1 MAHMGNQA
9 GIKDILVAGG
19 PILAGML
26 ALSVYC
32 VALIWERWKFFS
44 RATKDYKDF
53 LSRVRAAAAAGK
65 LQDAA
70 ALAKAHKGLASSV
83 VTATLTGPTHREERQ
98 RAAERAIGRA
108 VSELELGMGTLGT
121 IASVAPF
128 IGLFGTVV
136 GVMRAF
142 HDLAAAAGAGPGL
155 VAVGIS
161 EALVTTAAGL
171 LVAIPA
177 VAAFNH
183 FNTRIARFQEELGW
197 TVEEVLDG
205 LSERAAR

>member
-1 MAHMGNQA
+1 MGQQA
-9 GIKDILVAGG
+9 GFKEILIAGG
-19 PILAGML
+19 PVLAGMIL
-26 ALSVYC
+26 LSIYC
-32 VALIWERWKFFS
+32 VALIWERWKFFGKTMGGY
-44 RATKDYKDF
+44 REF
-53 LSRVRAAAAAGK
+53 LARVRAAAAAGK

-70 ALAKAHKGLASSV
+70 AMARAHKGLAAGVAAAALS
-83 VTATLTGPTHREERQ
+83 GPINRAERQ

-108 VSELELGMGTLGT
+108 VAELERGMASLGT

-128 IGLFGTVV
+128 IGLFGTVL

-142 HDLAAAAGAGPGL
+142 RDLASAAGAGPGL

-161 EALVTTAAGL
+161 EALVCTAAGL

-183 FNTRIARFQEELGW
+183 FNQRIARFAEELGW
-197 TVEEVLDG
+197 MVEEILDG
-205 LSERAAR
+205 LSERIHL

>member
-1 MAHMGNQA
+1 MGNQA
-9 GIKDILVAGG
+9 GIKDILLAGG
-19 PILAGML
+19 PILAGMIL
-26 ALSVYC
+26 LSIYC
-32 VALIWERWKFFS
+32 LALIWERWKFFA
-44 RATKDYKDF
+44 RATRGYQDF

-70 ALAKAHKGLASSV
+70 ALAKQHKGLAAAV
-83 VTATLTGPTHREERQ
+83 VNATLNGSADREDRR

-108 VSELELGMGTLGT
+108 AAELERGMGTLGT

-183 FNTRIARFQEELGW
+183 FNTRIARFQDELGW
-197 TVEEVLDG
+197 TVEEVLES
-205 LSERAAR
+205 LSARSAP

>member
-1 MAHMGNQA
+1 MGHQT
-9 GIKDILVAGG
+9 GLLDILSAGG
-19 PILAGML
+19 PVLAGMV
-26 ALSVYC
+26 ALSIYC
-32 VALIWERWKFFS
+32 LALIWERWRFFM
-44 RATKDYKDF
+44 RATSGYED
-53 LSRVRAAAAAGK
+53 LLMRVCASASAGK
-65 LQDAA
+65 LQEAA
-70 ALAKAHKGLASSV
+70 SLAKQHKGLAATV
-83 VTATLTGPTHREERQ
+83 VTATLSGPPHREERQ

-108 VSELELGMGTLGT
+108 TAELERGMSTLGT

-142 HDLAAAAGAGPGL
+142 HDLAGATGAGPGI

-177 VAAFNH
+177 VAAFNF
-183 FNTRIARFQEELGW
+183 FNQRIARFQEELGW
-197 TVEEVLDG
+197 MVEEVLDG
-205 LSERAAR
+205 LAERAHR